1 MIRSTLFL
9 AIAALGFGA
18 MDASAAEVKVVYK
31 GVVTSSDGAQASS
44 FAPGQTISLAYILES
59 TAGDIDPD
67 PVSGVYYPDGLKN
80 LQLTIASAGVDA
92 IYERGTVHTYNGASI
107 DYVEFESYPTT
118 QGELDGL
125 QLRWV
130 NVQFLD
136 LEAGPGG
143 QPVMLSSDALP
154 MSHLAAKISRVTFR
168 TDAGFTTVT
177 FLSEPAAPEVT
188 CASEG
193 YKGTQLTWCK
203 NICES
208 ELSGA
213 AHATWI
219 HRWISRYRDLPYCA
233 VDGAPNAK

>member
-31 GVVTSSDGAQASS
+31 GVVTSSDGAQTSS

-92 IYERGTVHTYNGASI
+92 IYESGSVHVYNGSI
-107 DYVEFESYPTT
+107 DYVNFESYPTA
-118 QGELDGL
+118 QGEIDGL

-136 LEAGPGG
+136 LEAGSGG
-143 QPVMLSSDALP
+143 QPVMLTSDALP
-154 MSHLAAKISRVTFR
+154 MSHLAAQISRVTFL
-168 TDAGFTTVT
+168 TDAGYTTVT
-177 FLSEPAAPEVT
+177 FLAEPATTEAT

-208 ELSGA
+208 NLSQA
-213 AHATWI
+213 SRDTWI
-219 HRWISRYRDLPYCA
+219 HRWINRYRDLPYCA
-233 VDGAPNAK
+233 ADGAPSAK